1 MAQTTLTTQQHR
13 EIAQATLTIQQCK
26 GAQAI
31 PNTHRQMLEV
41 LSAEAVEAF
50 LIAVT
55 AAVHIAAAVSAEGAV
70 AVHIAAAV
78 SAEEAAAVHTAAV
91 ASAGEAAAVHIAV
104 AVSAE
109 EAVAATVAVQ
119 AAVVV
124 DLITVADVDRTR
136 TSAFIMRCT
145 SRIGHWA

>member
-31 PNTHRQMLEV
+31 PNTRRPMLEV

-55 AAVHIAAAVSAEGAV
+55 AAVHIA
-70 AVHIAAAV
+70 
-78 SAEEAAAVHTAAV
+78 
-91 ASAGEAAAVHIAV
+91 V

-119 AAVVV
+119 AVVVV

>member
-1 MAQTTLTTQQHR
+1 
-13 EIAQATLTIQQCK
+13 
-26 GAQAI
+26 
-31 PNTHRQMLEV
+31 MLEV

-50 LIAVT
+50 PIAVM
-55 AAVHIAAAVSAEGAV
+55 AAVHIAAAVSAEGAA
-70 AVHIAAAV
+70 AVHTAAAA
-78 SAEEAAAVHTAAV
+78 SAEEAAAVHTAV
-91 ASAGEAAAVHIAV
+91 AEALAEEAEAVHIAV

-119 AAVVV
+119 AVVVV

>member
-1 MAQTTLTTQQHR
+1 
-13 EIAQATLTIQQCK
+13 
-26 GAQAI
+26 
-31 PNTHRQMLEV
+31 MLEV

-55 AAVHIAAAVSAEGAV
+55 AAVHIAAVASAEAV
-70 AVHIAAAV
+70 AAVRTAAAV
-78 SAEEAAAVHTAAV
+78 SAEEAV
-91 ASAGEAAAVHIAV
+91 AVHIAV
-104 AVSAE
+104 AASAE

-136 TSAFIMRCT
+136 TSAFIMR
-145 SRIGHWA
+145 

>member
-31 PNTHRQMLEV
+31 PNTRRPMLEV

-55 AAVHIAAAVSAEGAV
+55 AAVHTAAAVSVEG
-70 AVHIAAAV
+70 
-78 SAEEAAAVHTAAV
+78 AAAVHTAAV

-104 AVSAE
+104 AASAE

>member
-55 AAVHIAAAVSAEGAV
+55 AAVH
-70 AVHIAAAV
+70 
-78 SAEEAAAVHTAAV
+78 TAAV

-119 AAVVV
+119 AVVVV

-136 TSAFIMRCT
+136 TSAFIMR
-145 SRIGHWA
+145 

>member
-55 AAVHIAAAVSAEGAV
+55 VAVHIAAAVSAEGAV
-70 AVHIAAAV
+70 
-78 SAEEAAAVHTAAV
+78 AVHTAAV

-119 AAVVV
+119 AVVVV

>member
-55 AAVHIAAAVSAEGAV
+55 AAVHIAAVASAEAV
-70 AVHIAAAV
+70 AAVRTAAAV
-78 SAEEAAAVHTAAV
+78 SAEEAV
-91 ASAGEAAAVHIAV
+91 AVHIAV
-104 AVSAE
+104 AASAE

>member
-13 EIAQATLTIQQCK
+13 EIAQAILTIQQCK

-55 AAVHIAAAVSAEGAV
+55 AAVHIAAV
-70 AVHIAAAV
+70 A
-78 SAEEAAAVHTAAV
+78 SAEEAAVHTAAV

-119 AAVVV
+119 AVVGV